1 MYRYFEK
8 AVGQPVY
15 ICIGEEAAEFK
26 KDVEALGLFT
36 EVLENFEKPVVL
48 AVDPLESDRHML
60 ALNIVKGEIVKY
72 GGLGPDVEESMIDG
86 PFPEIRE
93 FPIYTTWEMWGRDVV
108 AAKTLQDAMD
118 KAIEDLPLPEGNYVS
133 DSQVI
138 DYEATL
144 EI

>member
-60 ALNIVKGEIVKY
+60 ALNIVKEEIVKH
-72 GGLGPDVEESMIDG
+72 GGLGPDVEETLADG

-93 FPIYTTWEMWGRDVV
+93 FPIAV
-108 AAKTLQDAMD
+108 
-118 KAIEDLPLPEGNYVS
+118 EDLPLPEGNYVS